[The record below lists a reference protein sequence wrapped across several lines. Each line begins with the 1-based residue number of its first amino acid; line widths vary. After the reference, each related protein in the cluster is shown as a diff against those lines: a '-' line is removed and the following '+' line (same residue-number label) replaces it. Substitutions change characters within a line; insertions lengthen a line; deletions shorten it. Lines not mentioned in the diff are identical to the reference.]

1 MLLKNAVLLL
11 EKVILIPVQSST
23 KDEKKNYLE
32 TEIDV

>member
-11 EKVILIPVQSST
+11 EKVTYQYSQAL
-23 KDEKKNYLE
+23 KMKKNYLE